1 MGFGAPGDTERHR
14 RVPTSLFQ
22 IKFHSPPGL
31 LPSSHGM
38 ALKTLTEPPQ
48 RTKIRCPV
56 RTLRA
61 YATSSQTISKEFPE
75 MLAKLQQI
83 GMSIWLPRGTT
94 WMGHCSLG
102 CIKAVLTAPPRLR
115 AVWERAHAPR
125 IQHRG
130 DPCSAGQAGRI
141 AEVEVRAPPPGVLTL
156 VLRLPSDV
164 TGVPQFR
171 MTKYQNRKK
180 PCSHLVPTFD
190 R

>member
-1 MGFGAPGDTERHR
+1 MGFGSPGDTELHH

-38 ALKTLTEPPQ
+38 ALKTPTKPPQ

-61 YATSSQTISKEFPE
+61 YATSSETISKEFPE

-83 GMSIWLPRGTT
+83 GMSIWFPRGTT

-102 CIKAVLTAPPRLR
+102 CIKPVFTAPSPGSELCGEKHTCTLYS
-115 AVWERAHAPR
+115 AQEWTPAPWAR
-125 IQHRG
+125 
-130 DPCSAGQAGRI
+130 QA
-141 AEVEVRAPPPGVLTL
+141 EL
-156 VLRLPSDV
+156 
-164 TGVPQFR
+164 Q
-171 MTKYQNRKK
+171 M
-180 PCSHLVPTFD
+180 
-190 R
+190 